1 MVRGIVNAVGCL
13 SPCQNFFLLANAPT
27 KRPNLGPADPIFA
40 FGPIAPSPRISFNR
54 RFPPFLLA
62 LPADPAPSSFCQT
75 PGFEMKNWSD
85 KLLRLLLTDRKFR
98 HLDTPLYVVAQRT
111 SSQKRPNKLKMND
124 HKRTISRVRLFFRR
138 KNSKCQA
145 PVVLSFVVAVSVKSN
160 REGIEI
166 EVSTIAIQLPADC
179 LWKRRLWEISFRHE
193 RFLPSASKIF
203 PSMVIP
209 DRTGRTDVRQV
220 RQYT

>member
-1 MVRGIVNAVGCL
+1 MQSAVFRLAKTFSCWPTHQPNVPIWVRPTRFSPSAL
-13 SPCQNFFLLANAPT
+13 SLPP
-27 KRPNLGPADPIFA
+27 LGFHSIDV
-40 FGPIAPSPRISFNR
+40 SL
-54 RFPPFLLA
+54 PPFLLA
-62 LPADPAPSSFCQT
+62 LPADPALSSFCQT

-179 LWKRRLWEISFRHE
+179 LWKRRSWEISFRHE